1 MLRIVLDVSPD
12 HGRRASITLDLPGK
26 TLAAATEAPSLEPA
40 IRGAVAEIERQVE
53 KYKASVRGEE
63 WWKRLARRKKLRER
77 KAAAVAGSG
86 GLDVDFHSAVD
97 PHLSTLSHFAR
108 HLVRYAESRG
118 DLQPGELDPD
128 DLVSDVLLRAYDEWA
143 KQRPT
148 EPVRGWLMRL
158 AQRQLQ
164 SETVRSRRERG
175 QTIPLEKSAPLT
187 PPSEEV
193 TTLGEEILDFYQPDE
208 ALKIE
213 DVLPDIRTPSPEE
226 DLELRELRRCVREA
240 LNQLPKEQRRALVR
254 RYVFGL
260 DRDEARKGGGKGDAS
275 AGGTLE
281 AARERLRQILIDSGC
296 AFEPPAGERSPA
308 TAWNTAAK
316 QLK

>member
-1 MLRIVLDVSPD
+1 M
-12 HGRRASITLDLPGK
+12 
-26 TLAAATEAPSLEPA
+26 
-40 IRGAVAEIERQVE
+40 
-53 KYKASVRGEE
+53 
-63 WWKRLARRKKLRER
+63 
-77 KAAAVAGSG
+77 
-86 GLDVDFHSAVD
+86 
-97 PHLSTLSHFAR
+97 
-108 HLVRYAESRG
+108 
-118 DLQPGELDPD
+118 
-128 DLVSDVLLRAYDEWA
+128 SDVLLRAYDEWA
-143 KQRPT
+143 KHRPT

-158 AQRQLQ
+158 AQRQLR
-164 SETVRSRRERG
+164 SETERSRRERG
-175 QTIPLEKSAPLT
+175 QTIPLEQTAPLT

-260 DRDEARKGGGKGDAS
+260 DRDEASKGGGKGDAS
-275 AGGTLE
+275 ADGTLE

-296 AFEPPAGERSPA
+296 AFEPPAAERSPA
-308 TAWNTAAK
+308 TAWNTAEK
-316 QLK
+316 Q